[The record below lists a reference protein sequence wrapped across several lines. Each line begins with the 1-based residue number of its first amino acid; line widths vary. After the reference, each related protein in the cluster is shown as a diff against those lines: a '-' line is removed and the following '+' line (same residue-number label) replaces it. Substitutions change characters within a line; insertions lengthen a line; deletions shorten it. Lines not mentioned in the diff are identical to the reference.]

1 MLSASTTLA
10 VVLIVAISVGVFGV
24 RRLVLLVIAAMIA
37 LAVIG
42 LVNVLLI

>member
-24 RRLVLLVIAAMIA
+24 RRLVLLVITAMIA